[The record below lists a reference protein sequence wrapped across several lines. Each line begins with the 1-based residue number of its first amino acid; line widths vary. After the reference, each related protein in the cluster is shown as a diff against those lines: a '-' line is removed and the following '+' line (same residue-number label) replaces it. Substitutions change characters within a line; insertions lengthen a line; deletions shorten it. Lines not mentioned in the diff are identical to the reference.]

1 MKVVGITGGIGS
13 GKSTVA
19 LILEKRFHAF
29 LIYTDKIAH
38 MLMRKGMIS
47 YNLIVEYFGEQV
59 LDSDGEIDRKLLGS
73 IVYQDPNKLIH
84 LNSLT
89 HPYVMD
95 YVKNLIKLK
104 QDENVELICV
114 ETALPIEAGLKEFC
128 DEIWYVYAPENLRR
142 ERLQKSRNITIEKLN
157 DIFKNQIGDELYRD
171 ISTHTI
177 QNDSDEEKIIRQ
189 IEVLLENSV
198 ES

>member
-19 LILEKRFHAF
+19 YILEERFHAY

-47 YNLIVEYFGEQV
+47 YNLIVDYFGEQI
-59 LDSDGEIDRKLLGS
+59 LDSDGEIDRKILGS
-73 IVYQDPNKLIH
+73 IVYQDPAKLIH

-95 YVKNLIKLK
+95 YVKNLIKTK
-104 QDENVELICV
+104 QEENTQLICV
-114 ETALPIEAGLKEFC
+114 ETALPMEAGLKEFC
-128 DEIWYVYAPENLRR
+128 DEIWYVYAPEDIRR
-142 ERLQKSRNITIEKLN
+142 ERLQKSRNLSIEKLN
-157 DIFKNQIGDELYRD
+157 DIFNKQISDKLYRE
-171 ISTHTI
+171 ISTHI
-177 QNDSDEEKIIRQ
+177 IENDSANEKIIRQ
-189 IEVLLENSV
+189 IEILLEK
-198 ES
+198 

>member
-19 LILEKRFHAF
+19 FILEERFHAY

-47 YNLIVEYFGEQV
+47 YNLIVDYFGEQV
-59 LDSDGEIDRKLLGS
+59 LDTDGEIDRKILGS
-73 IVYQDPNKLIH
+73 IVYQDPAKLIH

-95 YVKNLIKLK
+95 YVKNLIKTK
-104 QDENVELICV
+104 QEENTQLICV

-128 DEIWYVYAPENLRR
+128 DEIWYVYAPEDIRR
-142 ERLQKSRNITIEKLN
+142 ERLQKSRNLSIEKLN
-157 DIFKNQIGDELYRD
+157 DIFNKQISDKLYRE
-171 ISTHTI
+171 ISTHI
-177 QNDSDEEKIIRQ
+177 IENDSANEKIIRQ
-189 IEVLLENSV
+189 IEILLEK
-198 ES
+198 